1 MRVKKEVD
9 IVLMIVF
16 IILFFGFGSYIG
28 VKELNNE
35 RIININKDYTW
46 EAVGGAEEVLP
57 ESIPKEAVEEMP
69 VIVEEPKQNFRI
81 IEIKDTK
88 FNPNELNISVGMT
101 VYWVNNDPKRNYLVY
116 EKSANQ
122 VFNSFQL
129 RPFESFNYTFNKA
142 GVYYFNDGIFTF
154 MSGVIRVS

>member
-1 MRVKKEVD
+1 MYMYLKNMHVKKEID
-9 IVLMIVF
+9 IILMIVF

-28 VKELNNE
+28 IKDLNGEKVMDVEALWSVGENAKE
-35 RIININKDYTW
+35 I
-46 EAVGGAEEVLP
+46 V
-57 ESIPKEAVEEMP
+57 VEKP
-69 VIVEEPKQNFRI
+69 ALIEEPKQNFRI

-88 FNPNELNISVGMT
+88 FNPDELNISVGMT
-101 VYWVNNDPKRNYLVY
+101 VYWVNQDPKRNYLVY
-116 EKSANQ
+116 EKSSNQ
-122 VFNSFQL
+122 IFNSFQL

>member
-1 MRVKKEVD
+1 MHVKKEVD
-9 IVLMIVF
+9 IILMIVF
-16 IILFFGFGSYIG
+16 IVLFFGFGSYIG

-35 RIININKDYTW
+35 RIINKDYTW
-46 EAVGGAEEVLP
+46 EAVEGAEEVL
-57 ESIPKEAVEEMP
+57 PKEAVEEMP
-69 VIVEEPKQNFRI
+69 AIVEEPKQNFRI

-101 VYWVNNDPKRNYLVY
+101 VYWVNQDPKRNYLVY

>member
-1 MRVKKEVD
+1 MHVKKEVD

-28 VKELNNE
+28 VKDLNGE
-35 RIININKDYTW
+35 KVMDV
-46 EAVGGAEEVLP
+46 EAMWGAGENA
-57 ESIPKEAVEEMP
+57 KEIVVEKP
-69 VIVEEPKQNFRI
+69 AIVEEPKQNFRI

-88 FNPNELNISVGMT
+88 FNPDELNISVGMT
-101 VYWVNNDPKRNYLVY
+101 VYWVNQDPKRNYLVY